1 LWRGLDNCPS
11 YEIITGTLYS
21 TIAQGATNIAGG
33 MAWGLEDLEP
43 PPDGHGRSTAIQV
56 MVLITDGQANEA
68 DPEASNVRADMWP
81 PYNTVD
87 DKDHVIAYAYQ
98 ARERAILIYSIS
110 LGLDADR
117 ELLEEAAN
125 ITYGGYYHAVTS
137 EELDE
142 IFQEIA
148 DNIFLRLVE

>member
-1 LWRGLDNCPS
+1 
-11 YEIITGTLYS
+11 
-21 TIAQGATNIAGG
+21 

-43 PPDGHGRSTAIQV
+43 PPDGHGRSTTVQV
-56 MVLITDGQANEA
+56 MVLLTDGQANRA
-68 DPEASNVRADMWP
+68 DPGASNVRPDMWP
-81 PYNTVD
+81 PYNQVD
-87 DKDHVIAYAYQ
+87 EKDHVIAYAYQ
-98 ARERAILIYSIS
+98 ARERSVLIYSIS
-110 LGLDADR
+110 LGDDADK
-117 ELLEEAAN
+117 ELLEEVAD